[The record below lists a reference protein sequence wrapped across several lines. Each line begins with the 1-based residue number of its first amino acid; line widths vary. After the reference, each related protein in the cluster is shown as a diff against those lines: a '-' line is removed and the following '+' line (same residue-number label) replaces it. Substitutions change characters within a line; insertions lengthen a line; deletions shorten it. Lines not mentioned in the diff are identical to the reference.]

1 MVTEL
6 PGLAGAVHDSIV
18 YTQAYR
24 SAMARTGT
32 ARGVL
37 FRTTRGQPRRCN
49 PRCSTLTEIVID
61 ADNNVWFDAVKML
74 VLNVRPALAV
84 FANCLAGR
92 IHENVDGEPLGL
104 VSLQMMRGTRQVLA
118 CLAPVPDFFTPPL
131 IGLFWQA
138 YRSAPDVPDARAAL
152 AEAKA
157 SLASGDWPPGLKRKS
172 VRPTGRQCWRC

>member
-1 MVTEL
+1 MEFGADSLCRDRGGAGLGLVSAL
-6 PGLAGAVHDSIV
+6 IPGAQAFHGQAVLEQTSGKRLVHTFSSAAHGDFGDSSGV
-18 YTQAYR
+18 RQA
-24 SAMARTGT
+24 
-32 ARGVL
+32 
-37 FRTTRGQPRRCN
+37 
-49 PRCSTLTEIVID
+49 EIVID

-138 YRSAPDVPDARAAL
+138 YRGAPDVRAAL
-152 AEAKA
+152 
-157 SLASGDWPPGLKRKS
+157 
-172 VRPTGRQCWRC
+172 